1 MCQKPGFFT
10 RNPSELFC
18 AIQLYIVPLVKNDS
32 WSHSRTRQNEIQ
44 WSRSARWMQPHR
56 SNALRYASAASA
68 AHSRCAVC
76 APLKRRPQKPQKSE
90 KEQVE
95 EEGLRVSGCIRAPRY
110 FHPLSRTN
118 PERWLH
124 RSFTLVLAKL
134 PSPSSNIP
142 ILYTRNSKHTSVIT
156 AHDHESRS
164 TFYHCYYHTGVHTQA
179 TGCVLVL
186 SRRKEV
192 KTTEKS
198 PTQKLTTDQS

>member
-1 MCQKPGFFT
+1 MKYNGRGAHVGC
-10 RNPSELFC
+10 
-18 AIQLYIVPLVKNDS
+18 
-32 WSHSRTRQNEIQ
+32 SRTGRTRCAMPPPLQ
-44 WSRSARWMQPHR
+44 RRTAGD
-56 SNALRYASAASA
+56 
-68 AHSRCAVC
+68 CAVC

-118 PERWLH
+118 PERLLH